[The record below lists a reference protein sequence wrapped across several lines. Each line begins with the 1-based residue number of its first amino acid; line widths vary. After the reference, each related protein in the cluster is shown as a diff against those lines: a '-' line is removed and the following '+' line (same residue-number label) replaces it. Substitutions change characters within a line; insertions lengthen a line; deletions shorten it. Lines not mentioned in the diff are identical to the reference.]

1 LGLADFFFINTNI
14 LEVNLEN
21 NTVDISS
28 QPVDKINSSLI
39 STKSL
44 TQAIENSN
52 ILISEDS
59 KDIILKSE
67 IYDST
72 TKLIQ
77 TTGESLSSID
87 SENLNKNEIG
97 DTDLSSSLSLVLSD
111 IYSDNLETPTDSST
125 ETSTN
130 DISVPTITRKTNA
143 KTSTK
148 WDSSY

>member
-1 LGLADFFFINTNI
+1 MYTNI

-77 TTGESLSSID
+77 TTDESLSSID

-97 DTDLSSSLSLVLSD
+97 DTDCMDLFC
-111 IYSDNLETPTDSST
+111 INYN
-125 ETSTN
+125 
-130 DISVPTITRKTNA
+130 
-143 KTSTK
+143 
-148 WDSSY
+148 SYNNFEY